1 MDIYDSVHIIGLE
14 MHFHQ
19 KGDLLEIFCSLQ
31 NLAVVIVRSVIILS
45 LSTYLFRIEIL
56 YVSSSF
62 EFSLPILKYVAK
74 AMFLINMC
82 CSH

>member
-1 MDIYDSVHIIGLE
+1 MYTLRYDSVHIIGLE

-45 LSTYLFRIEIL
+45 LRIYLELKFFMCQVVLRFL
-56 YVSSSF
+56 Y
-62 EFSLPILKYVAK
+62 LY
-74 AMFLINMC
+74 
-82 CSH
+82 